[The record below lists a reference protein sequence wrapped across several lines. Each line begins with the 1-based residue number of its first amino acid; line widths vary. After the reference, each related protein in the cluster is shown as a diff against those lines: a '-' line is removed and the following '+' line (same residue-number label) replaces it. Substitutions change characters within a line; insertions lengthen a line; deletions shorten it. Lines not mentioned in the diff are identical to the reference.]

1 MLKSMEHTKA
11 VEMDG
16 EWVVL
21 DAENYLV
28 TKLNETGGWI
38 YNQLREGHRKEAVA
52 EAMTAVYD
60 ITPEQANL
68 DVNVFIEQ
76 LVRYG
81 LFVHEG

>member
-1 MLKSMEHTKA
+1 MIKCAEHTKA
-11 VEMDG
+11 VEMNE

-38 YNQLREGHRKEAVA
+38 YNQLREGNGIEAIA
-52 EAMTAVYD
+52 ALMTNAYD

-68 DVNVFIEQ
+68 DLTLFIEQ

-81 LFVHEG
+81 LIVDEQ

>member
-1 MLKSMEHTKA
+1 MLKSVEHTKA
-11 VEMDG
+11 VEMNG

-38 YNQLREGHRKEAVA
+38 YNQLREGHPVETVI
-52 EAMTAVYD
+52 EAMTATYD
-60 ITPEQANL
+60 ITSEQASL
-68 DVNVFIEQ
+68 DVKMFIEQ